1 MQSILGANHN
11 YEKSSLSFCFTRRF
25 NFDFLLCKRD
35 LKIKNKFA
43 PGTGKKSRRHSICK
57 TFRSGSAKALRY
69 FLCSQHRCCYL
80 APVASH
86 SSTCCSLFRF
96 LFHAK
101 AQRLNTKTQCMHC
114 HRNTETLCASVP
126 QWYYRILQKG
136 LCNSWFAKPFA
147 SPAKAGQVC
156 VNCINYVQ
164 LSSLQRA

>member
-69 FLCSQHRCCYL
+69 FY
-80 APVASH
+80 VASIGAAIWLLLRR
-86 SSTCCSLFRF
+86 TLVLQDPAQLFYFTPGR
-96 LFHAK
+96 
-101 AQRLNTKTQCMHC
+101 
-114 HRNTETLCASVP
+114 
-126 QWYYRILQKG
+126 
-136 LCNSWFAKPFA
+136 
-147 SPAKAGQVC
+147 
-156 VNCINYVQ
+156 
-164 LSSLQRA
+164 

>member
-69 FLCSQHRCCYL
+69 FLCSQHWCWYL

-86 SSTCCSLFRF
+86 SCTTGPGSAF
-96 LFHAK
+96 LFHARALRIK
-101 AQRLNTKTQCMHC
+101 IPRRRFSLRLSDTLASL
-114 HRNTETLCASVP
+114 RETWLCTIIPTIRSMT
-126 QWYYRILQKG
+126 WKR
-136 LCNSWFAKPFA
+136 
-147 SPAKAGQVC
+147 
-156 VNCINYVQ
+156 
-164 LSSLQRA
+164 